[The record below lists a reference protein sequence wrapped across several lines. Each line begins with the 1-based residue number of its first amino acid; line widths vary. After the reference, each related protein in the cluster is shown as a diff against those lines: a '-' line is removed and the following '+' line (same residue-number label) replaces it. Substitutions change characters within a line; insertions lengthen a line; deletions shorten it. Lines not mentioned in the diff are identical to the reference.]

1 MAQGFH
7 LLTLLFTLIL
17 GLQPGKAPVSSDW
30 HKRYGQPEAERYAL
44 SDGFVLTV
52 SYSATGQTCKA
63 SIESAKA
70 QSRAV
75 FEGALNEIVPAAER
89 GKELRSIDLSNL
101 VGFTQYELVT
111 VSLYPVSRESR
122 KNRNR
127 LRRVTSRCFVCNN
140 TRGKTL
146 RMLLGGFRR
155 TMKTP
160 T

>member
-1 MAQGFH
+1 MASRF
-7 LLTLLFTLIL
+7 FALIL
-17 GLQPGKAPVSSDW
+17 IMVLVLWLQFGSAQVSDDW
-30 HKRYGQPEAERYAL
+30 HKRYGQPVAEQFAL
-44 SDGFVLTV
+44 HDGFVLTV

-111 VSLYPVSRESR
+111 VSLYPVSRESYQEI
-122 KNRNR
+122 KSAAVYWNGIQCKGSDQQGS
-127 LRRVTSRCFVCNN
+127 VSPSA
-140 TRGKTL
+140 
-146 RMLLGGFRR
+146 GGR
-155 TMKTP
+155 
-160 T
+160 

>member
-1 MAQGFH
+1 VAQGFH

-30 HKRYGQPEAERYAL
+30 QKRYGQPEAERYAL

-111 VSLYPVSRESR
+111 VSLYPVSRESYQEI
-122 KNRNR
+122 KSAAVYWNGIQCKGWDQQGS
-127 LRRVTSRCFVCNN
+127 VSPSAGSR
-140 TRGKTL
+140 
-146 RMLLGGFRR
+146 
-155 TMKTP
+155 
-160 T
+160 

>member
-44 SDGFVLTV
+44 SNGFILTV
-52 SYSATGQTCKA
+52 SYSATAQTCKA
-63 SIESAKA
+63 SIEPAKA

-111 VSLYPVSRESR
+111 VSLYPVSRESYQEI
-122 KNRNR
+122 KSAAVYWNGIQCKGSDQQGS
-127 LRRVTSRCFVCNN
+127 VSPSAGSR
-140 TRGKTL
+140 
-146 RMLLGGFRR
+146 
-155 TMKTP
+155 
-160 T
+160 